1 MLISKGNFD
10 RNQRSRPRFFG
21 IQDYDDNDVFQ
32 SNDDNGNGG
41 RFTNTSTTTSGYS
54 SCFTSITTND
64 NDSQTIFQF
73 DEMFGQNTCQDVDQC
88 WGSNLSDSPP
98 LGRPRRANPKPLTG
112 RYEVEFPGIFVEGF
126 RGGHVKFNIP
136 GVLQGSLKPTDSMIV
151 KINVPSPE
159 QFHLSEVYGQSS
171 FGNSTQTE
179 GVSQN
184 RGTSTVSTSRFAT
197 SCFEQNTHQTMSDH
211 CSTTMPYTSDILSNL
226 RSNHPNPSDSYQLN
240 STDTNKSD
248 AHLLRC
254 GTTTECSTISSNL
267 CSSSRFPSV
276 YERISTD
283 SGLPSNYLIRPVIS
297 GHRKIVEEDNNDRGG
312 FDIGGGERNPFNFN
326 NENNQLSR
334 FGQFGT

>member
-10 RNQRSRPRFFG
+10 QNQRSRPRFFG

-32 SNDDNGNGG
+32 SNDDNENGG

-54 SCFTSITTND
+54 SCFTSNTTND

-73 DEMFGQNTCQDVDQC
+73 DEMFGQSTCKDIDQC

-159 QFHLSEVYGQSS
+159 QFHLSEVYDQSS

-184 RGTSTVSTSRFAT
+184 RETSTVSTSRFAT

-312 FDIGGGERNPFNFN
+312 FDIGGGERNPFNFS